1 MFSLTISACYHS
13 SVKVIESELIT
24 IDSNIPIDT
33 CFDSFIQP
41 YRATSQIVAQLPIA
55 QLSTSYPP
63 ESKELALFYAELI
76 ANYLQDS
83 LTFDIAIF
91 NAGSL
96 RTGLNEGIITYSDL
110 IAFSPFNNKFV
121 ILALSGKEIKDMIRF
136 LAQEKNKHP
145 FADQN
150 RCILIDTNNQ
160 WNTSFVGIEEENI
173 YKVLTTNY
181 LSEGK
186 DNFHFFN
193 PSQVIAESSIFSD
206 KILFDILPKKYPLKQ

>member
-1 MFSLTISACYHS
+1 MLTIFACHRV
-13 SVKVIESELIT
+13 SVEVIESKLIT
-24 IDSNIPIDT
+24 IDNNISIDS

-76 ANYLQDS
+76 ADYLQDS
-83 LTFDIAIF
+83 LSFDIAVF

-96 RTGLNEGIITYSDL
+96 RTGLNEGIVTYSDL

-121 ILALSGKEIKDMIRF
+121 ILALSGKEVKELILF
-136 LAQEKNKHP
+136 LAQEKNNHA
-145 FADQN
+145 FADLN

-160 WNTSFVGIEEENI
+160 WNTSFVGIDEANT

-193 PSQVIAESSIFSD
+193 PSQVIEESSIFSD
-206 KILFDILPKKYPLKQ
+206 KILFDIFPKKYPLKQ